1 MKRFEN
7 DEKEDV
13 NFVATAIRGKENEKE
28 LDSLFFTLCDNGL
41 IEQCPNDEIPKSQK
55 LKADGTLIANFESK
69 KCASCPL
76 KEKCVA
82 YKSEK
87 QSRIK
92 IDTKRRWLDERN
104 AKFKS
109 GEYQTL
115 CKLRPPV
122 EGLMETKTKISE
134 GAN

>member
-1 MKRFEN
+1 M
-7 DEKEDV
+7 
-13 NFVATAIRGKENEKE
+13 
-28 LDSLFFTLCDNGL
+28 
-41 IEQCPNDEIPKSQK
+41 
-55 LKADGTLIANFESK
+55 K

-82 YKSEK
+82 YKKKSNPN
-87 QSRIK
+87 K

-134 GAN
+134 GANTRLRKVGHRMILRAIGINFRRYATHIAYFFKNLLFPCENEFQLCDFETLPAL